1 MLYIYAFLYRVYLSL
16 VSLFVSHSTDG
27 MIHNYDS
34 LLIIFSQV
42 FQIRVS
48 DPACIENEPHCYL
61 DPEIQHPLFMECV
74 DQALA
79 LCGEDGSP
87 AHVKLVLEWSA
98 ESKNTIIADDND
110 LVEEHSSVRQLR
122 TQSMQGGCPLSLEDC
137 LNHYTKAETLSVEDA
152 WRCPHCQQY
161 LPVVKTLDVWSL
173 PDILVVHFKRFR
185 Q

>member
-1 MLYIYAFLYRVYLSL
+1 
-16 VSLFVSHSTDG
+16 
-27 MIHNYDS
+27 
-34 LLIIFSQV
+34 
-42 FQIRVS
+42 
-48 DPACIENEPHCYL
+48 
-61 DPEIQHPLFMECV
+61 MECV

-79 LCGEDGSP
+79 LCSEDAGP

-98 ESKNTIIADDND
+98 ETKASIIADDKD
-110 LVEEHSSVRQLR
+110 LIEEHASVKQLK
-122 TQSMQGGCPLSLEDC
+122 TQSLQGGYPLTLEDC

>member
-1 MLYIYAFLYRVYLSL
+1 
-16 VSLFVSHSTDG
+16 
-27 MIHNYDS
+27 
-34 LLIIFSQV
+34 
-42 FQIRVS
+42 
-48 DPACIENEPHCYL
+48 
-61 DPEIQHPLFMECV
+61 MECV

-79 LCGEDGSP
+79 LCSEDGGP

-98 ESKNTIIADDND
+98 ESKMSIIAVDKDFA
-110 LVEEHSSVRQLR
+110 EEHSSVKQLK
-122 TQSMQGGCPLSLEDC
+122 TQSLQGGYPLTLEDC